1 MLTGSAVEELIAH
14 VHVTCHAHERTL
26 WKRGAVPSTQTY
38 SLSSCR
44 ERAAV
49 TCHTMTMFAFLWQPK
64 CLDSIRTKN
73 CIRLGFSHISL
84 SIFARRSNNLGKN
97 VPGEAPRDIDSRQ
110 HTRKTGDAVENSSQT
125 TLSTLQRI
133 NNDEREPDAPSPFQL
148 TKRAVVGRC
157 NPREYSEE
165 KRDNRIASERAAP
178 IRD

>member
-1 MLTGSAVEELIAH
+1 
-14 VHVTCHAHERTL
+14 
-26 WKRGAVPSTQTY
+26 
-38 SLSSCR
+38 
-44 ERAAV
+44 
-49 TCHTMTMFAFLWQPK
+49 MTMFAFLWQPK

-148 TKRAVVGRC
+148 TKRAVGRC

-178 IRD
+178 IPRSETRKPDMRDDGNQTDRQRPRENAQDDLVSHRREGNGEGVNGVQSICDIIS